1 MKKIL
6 FSLFA
11 SIILVSCIST
21 KDTFKLS
28 DEEFAK
34 FSTEKFEVLY
44 EGKPVASYKLVEY
57 EYYNGK
63 FSEEYSLVQYHKY
76 PNEMSTNILK
86 YMHMRFPDAKI
97 EVKFPEE

>member
-6 FSLFA
+6 FAVFT
-11 SIILVSCIST
+11 SIIMLSCAST
-21 KDTFKLS
+21 KDTFKLN

-44 EGKPVASYKLVEY
+44 EGKAIASYKLVEF
-57 EYYNGK
+57 EYYLGVM
-63 FSEEYSLVQYHKY
+63 SEEYSLVQYDKY
-76 PNEMSTNILK
+76 PTEMTQNILK

-97 EVKFPEE
+97 EVKFPE

>member
-1 MKKIL
+1 MKKII
-6 FSLFA
+6 FSLITA
-11 SIILVSCIST
+11 IMLLSCATS
-21 KDTFKLS
+21 KDTFRLS

-44 EGKPVASYKLVEY
+44 EGKPIASYKLVEY

-63 FSEEYSLVQYHKY
+63 MSEEYSLVQYDKF
-76 PNEMSTNILK
+76 PTEVTENILK

-97 EVKFPEE
+97 EVKFPE